1 MEGWQVNGKW
11 SKRKAS
17 CIGGW
22 GDLSALVDDETL
34 DLQPRTGKLSS
45 SSRLCYN
52 CFELVWKLYY
62 YYQPAKSLLLIN
74 YFFLSSS

>member
-52 CFELVWKLYY
+52 CFVLVWKLDYILGK
-62 YYQPAKSLLLIN
+62 KSYFSKN
-74 YFFLSSS
+74 YMSVTLF